1 MQCLPLSPR
10 SAKVA
15 WRSLLP
21 ACHVAHL
28 RCRLPCYQ
36 TASGSQR
43 LQQRAPPKSAFLGFF
58 VRMWGLNIYIYIQ
71 LISHCNYFLLLY
83 VKLFLSLRSPRKID
97 RDDSLLKAEKWRPQ
111 SSQIAIFTFSHWAF
125 SGFLSRNLCW
135 VRDRRN
141 APAEKK
147 ASGRQASTKVSSLT
161 TQHLSVSNRFTGCRA
176 RLMSIHDAKTL
187 GEPSSSSS
195 NTQRF
200 KRNMFLSLVSYPYW
214 YHILTWSNHHGTTA
228 KKMKPI
234 DGWNPDAIYQNL
246 H

>member
-1 MQCLPLSPR
+1 MI
-10 SAKVA
+10 
-15 WRSLLP
+15 
-21 ACHVAHL
+21 H
-28 RCRLPCYQ
+28 
-36 TASGSQR
+36 
-43 LQQRAPPKSAFLGFF
+43 
-58 VRMWGLNIYIYIQ
+58 
-71 LISHCNYFLLLY
+71 
-83 VKLFLSLRSPRKID
+83 
-97 RDDSLLKAEKWRPQ
+97 LLKAEKWRPQ

-214 YHILTWSNHHGTTA
+214 YHILTWSNHHGTT
-228 KKMKPI
+228 KKK
-234 DGWNPDAIYQNL
+234 WNPSMDEILMHSIRISTREAPESTKHYTIFSPRIQLLFVEPKNPEIRNKKL
-246 H
+246 LLPLQVGL